1 MEVVLK
7 KSGEKQIIEH
17 LEILLHLDEF
27 NAIFSSSFRL
37 DIHTLPHE
45 IIVE

>member
-7 KSGEKQIIEH
+7 QSGEKQIIEH

-27 NAIFSSSFRL
+27 NVIFSSSFRL
-37 DIHTLPHE
+37 E
-45 IIVE
+45 NE